1 MPVSLRDVAA
11 AAGVSIKTVSNVVNG
26 YPFIS
31 EQTKTKVQAA
41 LDELGYQPNLSARRL
56 RSGRS
61 GLIAL
66 AVPELTP
73 YFANLADHVVSAA
86 ERRGLTVLID
96 RTGGERK
103 HERRVAAGIRD
114 NVTDGVIAS
123 PLAMTA
129 QDVEQIRRTHPIVL
143 LGERLWNV
151 GADHVAIDNVAA
163 AAAAVEHLIE
173 IGRTTIAALGTARR
187 PTGNVAQRTRGYRQ
201 ALAAA
206 ALPHDRSLHGDVRFL
221 RREDGYQAMTRL
233 LEARPDLDAVFC
245 FNDLLAFG
253 ALHALREAGR
263 RTPRDVAVAGFD
275 DIEECRYS
283 QPPLTSIAPDTAAL
297 ADQAVDLLIERIN
310 KTAPDKPRELL
321 PAFELVVR
329 ESTAGA
335 RTQRRARAG
344 QPARASSG

>member
-41 LDELGYQPNLSARRL
+41 LDELGYRPNLSARRL

-73 YFANLADHVVSAA
+73 YFANLAEHVAAAA
-86 ERRGLTVLID
+86 ERHGLNVLID
-96 RTGGERK
+96 RTGGERH
-103 HERRVAAGIRD
+103 HERRAAAGIRD

-129 QDVEQIRRTHPIVL
+129 QDVEEIRRTHPIVL

-163 AAAAVEHLIE
+163 AAAVVEHLVR

-187 PTGNVAQRTRGYRQ
+187 PGGTAAQRTRGYRR
-201 ALAAA
+201 ALTAAG
-206 ALPHDRSLHGDVRFL
+206 LPYDRSLLGEIEFL
-221 RREDGYQAMTRL
+221 HREDGYLAMTRL
-233 LEARPDLDAVFC
+233 LETRPDLDAVFC

-253 ALHALREAGR
+253 ALRALREAGR
-263 RTPRDVAVAGFD
+263 HTPRDVAVAGFD

-283 QPPLTSIAPDTAAL
+283 EPPLTSIAPDTAAL
-297 ADQAVDLLIERIN
+297 AEQAVELLVERIN
-310 KTAPDKPRELL
+310 KTAPEKPRELF
-321 PAFELVVR
+321 PAFELMV
-329 ESTAGA
+329 
-335 RTQRRARAG
+335 
-344 QPARASSG
+344 RASTVGTGGQ